1 MLKPVRTLIYRFGS
15 KIPRSFLE
23 NAWGLLVALI
33 AILLSLLLGSCQ
45 SGDNYVKPE
54 TKPLLEA
61 VYASGFLKASDEYLV
76 LAEGEGRVQEKL
88 VSDGA
93 LLKKG
98 DAIYI
103 LSADQPDA
111 RYQIARQNFE
121 LSKKN
126 AAPDS
131 PILTELYFSLNSLA
145 TKKKF
150 DSINFIRFQNL
161 MNQNA
166 TTRVE
171 YDRAKLTYENSINEY
186 NAAKNRFNKTKSD
199 LTLAFENARQQ
210 LLIAGDDSGRQVVR
224 SLMDGRLLSTKKEV
238 GEVVRRGEQLALIG
252 KSDSY
257 FLQLSVDE
265 QDIRKLQVGQK
276 VLFKADAFADSVF
289 EGVVSK
295 VYSLVDTR
303 QQSLRVDV
311 SIPATFPSSFS
322 GLAVEANIVVREK
335 RDALVLPKNLVQG
348 DSVWIEKEG
357 ERVKIQIT
365 KGIET
370 MDEVE
375 ILNGLDSSSRVLK
388 VK

>member
-1 MLKPVRTLIYRFGS
+1 MRTLIYRFGN
-15 KIPRSFLE
+15 KIPRNFLE
-23 NAWGLLVALI
+23 NAWSLLVALL

-45 SGDNYVKPE
+45 SGDTYVKPE

-61 VYASGFLKASDEYLV
+61 VYASGFLKASDEYAV
-76 LAEGEGRVQEKL
+76 LAEGEGRIQEKL
-88 VSDGA
+88 LNDGA

-121 LSKKN
+121 LAKKN

-131 PILTELYFSLNSLA
+131 PILAELHFSLNSLS

-150 DSINFIRFQNL
+150 DSINFVRFQNL

-171 YDRAKLTYENSINEY
+171 YDRVKLTYENSINEY

-257 FLQLSVDE
+257 YLQLSVDE
-265 QDIRKLQVGQK
+265 QDIRKLQFGQK
-276 VLFKADAFADSVF
+276 VLFKADAFTDSVF

-295 VYSLVDTR
+295 IYTLVDTR

-311 SIPATFPSSFS
+311 NIPTTFPASFS
-322 GLAVEANIVVREK
+322 GLAVEANIIVREK
-335 RDALVLPKNLVQG
+335 KDALVLPKNLVQG
-348 DSVWIEKEG
+348 DSVWIEREG
-357 ERVKIQIT
+357 KPMKIQIT

-375 ILNGLDSSSRVLK
+375 ILNGLDSSSRVLI

>member
-1 MLKPVRTLIYRFGS
+1 VRTLIYRFGN

-23 NAWGLLVALI
+23 NTWGLLVALF
-33 AILLSLLLGSCQ
+33 AILFFLLMNACQ
-45 SGDNYVKPE
+45 SDSRYVQPE
-54 TKPLLEA
+54 TKPLIEA
-61 VYASGFLKASDEYLV
+61 VYASGFLKTSDEYTV

-93 LLKKG
+93 LVKKG
-98 DAIYI
+98 DAIFI

-111 RYQIARQNFE
+111 RYQMARQNLE
-121 LSKKN
+121 LTKKN
-126 AAPDS
+126 AAADS
-131 PILTELYFSLNSLA
+131 PILAELHFSLNSLA

-150 DSINFIRFQNL
+150 DSINFNRFQNL
-161 MNQNA
+161 INQNA

-171 YDRAKLTYENSINEY
+171 YDRAKLTYDNSVNEY
-186 NAAKNRFNKTKSD
+186 KAARNRFTKTKSD

-252 KSDSY
+252 KADSY
-257 FLQLSVDE
+257 YLQLSVDE

-276 VLFKADAFADSVF
+276 VLFKADAFADTIF
-289 EGVVSK
+289 EGMVSK
-295 VYSLVDTR
+295 IYALVDIR

-311 SIPATFPSSFS
+311 SIPASFPSSFS
-322 GLAVEANIVVREK
+322 GLAVEANIIIREK
-335 RDALVLPKNLVQG
+335 KDALVLPKNIVQD
-348 DSVWIEKEG
+348 DSVWIEREG
-357 ERVKIQIT
+357 ERIKIPIT
-365 KGIET
+365 RGIET

-375 ILNGLDSSSRVLK
+375 ILSGLDSNSRVLTK
-388 VK
+388 K